1 MTTMF
6 LLTLRRVAGVVFS
19 PPNIGELIIVAISK
33 GVCVLKKK
41 GKSKMI

>member
-1 MTTMF
+1 MRGGGG
-6 LLTLRRVAGVVFS
+6 RRVAGGVAFS